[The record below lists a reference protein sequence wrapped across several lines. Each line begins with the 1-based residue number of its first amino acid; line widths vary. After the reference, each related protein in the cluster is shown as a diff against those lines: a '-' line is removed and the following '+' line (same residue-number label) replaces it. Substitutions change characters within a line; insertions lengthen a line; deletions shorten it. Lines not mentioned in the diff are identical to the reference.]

1 MGDSY
6 DNGLNDPSIPSYLGA
21 KSRWIVQGFRDPDIA
36 ILDRTVPTPGT
47 SDVLLTLQ
55 PVASM
60 RARIFA
66 GDIKSAFMQSQK
78 GLRKE
83 PLFASMLSE
92 GMPGEDDPDT
102 LIELLAEVYG
112 LITGPPGWRRTLIQ
126 GLKQLDFK
134 AHPLAPCIVF

>member
-1 MGDSY
+1 MLTEIFPVEFLEKWKDTGDSY

-21 KSRWIVQGFRDPDIA
+21 KSRWIVQGFHDPDIA
-36 ILDRTVPTPGT
+36 ILNRKVPTPGT

-66 GDIKSAFMQSQK
+66 GDIKSALMQSHK

-83 PLFASMLSE
+83 PLFASI
-92 GMPGEDDPDT
+92 PGEDDPDT
-102 LIELLAEVYG
+102 VIEY
-112 LITGPPGWRRTLIQ
+112 
-126 GLKQLDFK
+126 
-134 AHPLAPCIVF
+134 